1 VPLPLPAKR
10 TFGNLQPGFVEE
22 RRLALERYLQRCLSV
37 AEIGSCATFCHF
49 VESDLEAADAAGA
62 LEPSSSSSRLL
73 ERVALMRGN
82 LLKRSQ
88 SQPVWSR
95 RFFVL
100 CEGALHYYYRVE
112 LSNPFRP
119 LGVIPLST
127 QGGASSPLL
136 TLVPI
141 VPTNGEPGLAS
152 HFELALHTPERAW
165 RLAAP
170 SAAERAAWVRAL
182 CQCGAQLSTSGAE
195 VPEPSLSSEADDASG
210 AATASDGRAVS
221 GAEEPGAYSGELYK
235 VASRVHLAQH
245 EPPSPDLGSVRQRRD
260 QWVPRHFVLSL
271 AGGVLVYWQRA
282 REPLSDASGLLPLH
296 CYEGVAEAPSPAA
309 GLHAFALTHA
319 SGAAKA
325 FVLAATTAE
334 AKAAWMARLSEA
346 VAAAQQRRS
355 ASGDDPVHPGPH
367 PLPRPPLAVAIAH
380 GSPIR
385 ADGKQTTL
393 WPQEQLVD
401 AVDAMNVSPP

>member
-1 VPLPLPAKR
+1 
-10 TFGNLQPGFVEE
+10 
-22 RRLALERYLQRCLSV
+22 
-37 AEIGSCATFCHF
+37 
-49 VESDLEAADAAGA
+49 
-62 LEPSSSSSRLL
+62 
-73 ERVALMRGN
+73 
-82 LLKRSQ
+82 
-88 SQPVWSR
+88 
-95 RFFVL
+95 
-100 CEGALHYYYRVE
+100 
-112 LSNPFRP
+112 
-119 LGVIPLST
+119 
-127 QGGASSPLL
+127 
-136 TLVPI
+136 
-141 VPTNGEPGLAS
+141 
-152 HFELALHTPERAW
+152 
-165 RLAAP
+165 
-170 SAAERAAWVRAL
+170 
-182 CQCGAQLSTSGAE
+182 
-195 VPEPSLSSEADDASG
+195 
-210 AATASDGRAVS
+210 VS